1 MQINTLHDDDRQQI
15 ENDEEYNQ
23 VIDKIVDTQKIR
35 FTVKCGPSDVEK
47 LVMTLLQ
54 VPGMS
59 FDDVIDVFEFKS
71 TKKTQNVGTN
81 NNAPF

>member
-35 FTVKCGPSDVEK
+35 FTVKCAPSDVEK
-47 LVMTLLQ
+47 LVMALLQ

-59 FDDVIDVFEFKS
+59 FDEVIDVFEFKS
-71 TKKTQNVGTN
+71 IKKTQNVGTN